1 MAIGGIQGELR
12 GVATPWQAEYS
23 HDHDYIHLSGNDQTR
38 HTVSFL
44 ERIAWMSLRKA
55 YAATLQWLR
64 IRRGLSQAEL
74 QAQTD
79 QGHISRLEASTRS
92 ASVDLSADLAKALGL
107 TPLSFFALITAADEG
122 KTVRAALKDALTELE
137 LLGVLDEEL
146 PDEPQKL
153 TPPRKIT
160 AEEKLKAIRELR
172 AAGLTQME
180 VSRKLG
186 LPTSTV
192 GRLWHVDG

>member
-1 MAIGGIQGELR
+1 
-12 GVATPWQAEYS
+12 
-23 HDHDYIHLSGNDQTR
+23 
-38 HTVSFL
+38 
-44 ERIAWMSLRKA
+44 MSLRKA

-64 IRRGLSQAEL
+64 MRRGLSQAEL
-74 QAQTD
+74 QAHTD

-122 KTVRAALKDALTELE
+122 KTVRAALKAALTELE